1 VRLRSVFVVATVA
14 GGVLLAMA
22 QFSSYH
28 DRHSGGAQP
37 VDTSGPGHVTND
49 GNIVQ
54 CANLV
59 YAGNKT
65 SVCFSDRFLDRL
77 REETNIQTDPKLEK
91 AHLGKADLFYYPF
104 AVMTGEGG
112 YQLTP
117 QERINLKHYVTHGGF
132 LLASSGCS
140 DADWTRSFRS
150 EMSKI
155 FADNPLKV
163 IPLSHPLYRTIY
175 PVDSTQTE
183 HGHHGAN
190 LEGLFYKGR
199 IVVVFSSDGLNDTE
213 HAQNCCCCGGD
224 EMDKAEYLNA
234 DILAYALL
242 H

>member
-1 VRLRSVFVVATVA
+1 MKTKPLAVVAMIA
-14 GGVLLAMA
+14 GGAILCLA
-22 QFSSYH
+22 QFSSYA
-28 DRHSGGAQP
+28 DRHSGGAAP
-37 VDTSGPGHVTND
+37 VDTSGPGKVSDD

-77 REETNIQTDPKLEK
+77 REETNIQTEPKLQK
-91 AHLGKADLFYYPF
+91 AHLGKADLFSYPF

-112 YQLTP
+112 YALTP

-140 DADWTRSFRS
+140 DPDWTRSFRS
-150 EMSKI
+150 EMKRI
-155 FADNPLKV
+155 FPDNQLKV

-175 PVDSTQTE
+175 PVTTTQTE
-183 HGHHGAN
+183 HGHNGAN
-190 LEGLFYKGR
+190 LEGLFYNGR
-199 IVVVFSSDGLNDTE
+199 VVVVFSPDGLNDTA

-224 EMDKAEYLNA
+224 EMDKSEYLNA